1 MALTSGNNRSVECIL
16 HFLSQSNQKSSR
28 NFMTIM
34 SQLVLYK
41 NFLPFFENLPV
52 QTTFMQTK

>member
-16 HFLSQSNQKSSR
+16 HFLSKSNQKSSR

-52 QTTFMQTK
+52 QTTFM